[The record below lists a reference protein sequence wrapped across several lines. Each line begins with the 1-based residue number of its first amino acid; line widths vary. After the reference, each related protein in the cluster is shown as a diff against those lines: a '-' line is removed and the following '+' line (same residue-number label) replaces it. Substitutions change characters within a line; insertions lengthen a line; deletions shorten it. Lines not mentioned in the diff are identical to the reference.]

1 MNKIFTFIFECLSDL
16 FNFLDFSLPGI
27 SLTFMDFLL
36 LVIIIPIIFK
46 LVKGAI
52 GESGDGLLFGAM
64 DSSVKGISSYSSLS
78 YKNFEKE
85 KSRNDLYNF
94 KYKHSSSD
102 LVYTNKSSNR
112 KYLNGGVFD
121 GS

>member
-1 MNKIFTFIFECLSDL
+1 MNKIFTFIFESLRDI

-36 LVIIIPIIFK
+36 LVIIIPIILK

-52 GESGDGLLFGAM
+52 GESGDGLLFGAF
-64 DSSVKGISSYSSLS
+64 DFTSSNISSYSKLS
-78 YKNFEKE
+78 YSNFAKE
-85 KSRNDLYNF
+85 KYRRDFHNF

-102 LVYTNKSSNR
+102 LVYTNKNSNR

>member
-1 MNKIFTFIFECLSDL
+1 MNKIFTFIFESLSNL

-64 DSSVKGISSYSSLS
+64 DSTSKSISCYSKLS
-78 YKNFEKE
+78 YKYYEKNRERRDNFNKKYQERHPKPKKE
-85 KSRNDLYNF
+85 GAK
-94 KYKHSSSD
+94 K
-102 LVYTNKSSNR
+102 
-112 KYLNGGVFD
+112 
-121 GS
+121 